1 MSDPFSR
8 PSIADYVNALQATK
22 YPTDVAARPTGY
34 TLLLY
39 SSASDPSYA
48 SRGLSANV
56 YANPE
61 TGKIII
67 SYLGPVTSANDL
79 AGVYVD
85 PVLLAAAKAVN
96 QRIAVND
103 ETLTPEMQNV
113 VRDFI
118 GEVGNK
124 AQAAGYSFTNSNV
137 FVTGNSEGAL
147 FTQLSA
153 KIFGFGGTTFG
164 GVPIPGTTSND
175 APLDS
180 RLDNYYYALDPIG
193 NLGTDRAIGPQG
205 TGTQYHYG
213 NDIMIG
219 KISDSAF
226 LADAARMAL
235 SPGNED
241 LSATLATAKLFFDV
255 SVYHPFTSYAKTL
268 GVNLNKPQTVS
279 EVDLS
284 VMPDAA
290 IFLDKSGGAISG
302 SISWDANN
310 KPTLTLS
317 YSRRRVRAGGWRRA
331 RGASTNMA
339 CIRKRFA

>member
-1 MSDPFSR
+1 
-8 PSIADYVNALQATK
+8 
-22 YPTDVAARPTGY
+22 
-34 TLLLY
+34 
-39 SSASDPSYA
+39 
-48 SRGLSANV
+48 
-56 YANPE
+56 
-61 TGKIII
+61 
-67 SYLGPVTSANDL
+67 
-79 AGVYVD
+79 
-85 PVLLAAAKAVN
+85 
-96 QRIAVND
+96 
-103 ETLTPEMQNV
+103 
-113 VRDFI
+113 
-118 GEVGNK
+118 
-124 AQAAGYSFTNSNV
+124 
-137 FVTGNSEGAL
+137 
-147 FTQLSA
+147 
-153 KIFGFGGTTFG
+153 
-164 GVPIPGTTSND
+164 
-175 APLDS
+175 
-180 RLDNYYYALDPIG
+180 
-193 NLGTDRAIGPQG
+193 
-205 TGTQYHYG
+205 
-213 NDIMIG
+213 MIG